1 MGRYLDAVGYGS
13 SSHPSPEGKLIKGPW
28 GVLDTPEW
36 DQSVADHVL
45 EEAMR
50 IAWPPEMT
58 AALAWGMNHAVKLT
72 EMIDATLREMDH
84 TNHRDPAAFVRA
96 VKKLMALMESVRT
109 AYEKTFD
116 RPIGGWYYTI
126 AVCERNPERTR

>member
-13 SSHPSPEGKLIKGPW
+13 PHPSPEGKLIQGPW

-36 DQSVADHVL
+36 DQVAADHAL

-50 IAWPPEMT
+50 IAWPPEMS
-58 AALAWGMNHAVKLT
+58 AAMAWGEHRAEKL
-72 EMIDATLREMDH
+72 MKMMDDTLREIDR

-96 VKKLMALMESVRT
+96 VKKLIALMVSVRT
-109 AYEKTFD
+109 AYEKN
-116 RPIGGWYYTI
+116 
-126 AVCERNPERTR
+126 V